1 MISLDSM
8 DASQIQSTL
17 NLVKTQVTTYR
28 TMLTS
33 YKVAYNN
40 ATSKLTDAK
49 QLLNSAK
56 SVTLSVPDQIPLPK
70 SLFGGA
76 SVNTNVSSSA
86 VKTVSLQN
94 LKDKAEDRILDLE
107 EKIDELEGWQ
117 QKLEKKL
124 EDLNEKANEYKDSAV
139 AYVKQ
144 QAISVASTVVSGAS
158 KLVTGAIS
166 KGENKAKITTETVKD
181 NDLAKTTVSKD
192 SPLTNI
198 S

>member
-8 DASQIQSTL
+8 DTSQIQSTI

-28 TMLTS
+28 TMLAS

-40 ATSKLTDAK
+40 AASKLTDAK
-49 QLLNSAK
+49 QMLNSAK
-56 SVTLSVPDQIPLPK
+56 SVTLTVPDQIPLPK
-70 SLFGGA
+70 SLFGGS
-76 SVNTNVSSSA
+76 SVNTNVSSNA
-86 VKTVSLQN
+86 VKSVSLQN
-94 LKDKAEDRILDLE
+94 LKDKAEDRIIDLE

-124 EDLNEKANEYKDSAV
+124 DELNEKANEYKDTAV
-139 AYVKQ
+139 SYVKQ

-181 NDLAKTTVSKD
+181 NELTKTTVSKD

>member
-1 MISLDSM
+1 MIGLDSM
-8 DASQIQSTL
+8 DTSQIQSTI

-28 TMLTS
+28 TMLAS

-40 ATSKLTDAK
+40 AASKLTDAK
-49 QLLNSAK
+49 QMLNSAK
-56 SVTLSVPDQIPLPK
+56 SVTLTIPDQIPLPK
-70 SLFGGA
+70 SLFGGS
-76 SVNTNVSSSA
+76 SVNTNVSSNA
-86 VKTVSLQN
+86 VKSVSLQN
-94 LKDKAEDRILDLE
+94 LKDKAEDRIIDLE

-124 EDLNEKANEYKDSAV
+124 DELNEKANEYKDAAV
-139 AYVKQ
+139 SYVKQ

-166 KGENKAKITTETVKD
+166 KGENKAKITTEIVKD
-181 NDLAKTTVSKD
+181 NELTKTTISKD

>member
-8 DASQIQSTL
+8 DTSQIQSTI

-28 TMLTS
+28 TMLAS

-40 ATSKLTDAK
+40 AASKLTDAK
-49 QLLNSAK
+49 QMLNSAK
-56 SVTLSVPDQIPLPK
+56 SVTLTVPDQIPLPK
-70 SLFGGA
+70 SLFGGS
-76 SVNTNVSSSA
+76 SVNTNVSSNA
-86 VKTVSLQN
+86 VKSVSLQN
-94 LKDKAEDRILDLE
+94 LKDKAEDRIIDLE

-124 EDLNEKANEYKDSAV
+124 DELNEKANEYKDTAV
-139 AYVKQ
+139 SYVKQ
-144 QAISVASTVVSGAS
+144 QAMSVASTVVSGAS

-181 NDLAKTTVSKD
+181 NELTKTTISKD

>member
-8 DASQIQSTL
+8 DTSQIQSTI

-28 TMLTS
+28 TMLAS

-40 ATSKLTDAK
+40 AASKLTDAK
-49 QLLNSAK
+49 QMLNSAK
-56 SVTLSVPDQIPLPK
+56 SVTLTVPDQIPLPK
-70 SLFGGA
+70 SLFGGS
-76 SVNTNVSSSA
+76 SVNTNVSSNA
-86 VKTVSLQN
+86 VKSVSLQN
-94 LKDKAEDRILDLE
+94 LKDKAEDRIIDLE

-124 EDLNEKANEYKDSAV
+124 DELNEKANEYKDTAV
-139 AYVKQ
+139 SYVKQ

-181 NDLAKTTVSKD
+181 NELTKTTISKD

>member
-8 DASQIQSTL
+8 DTSQIQSTI

-28 TMLTS
+28 TMLAS

-40 ATSKLTDAK
+40 AASKLTDAK
-49 QLLNSAK
+49 QMLNSAK
-56 SVTLSVPDQIPLPK
+56 SVTLTIPDQIPLPK
-70 SLFGGA
+70 SLFGGS
-76 SVNTNVSSSA
+76 SVNTNVSSNA
-86 VKTVSLQN
+86 VKSVSLQN
-94 LKDKAEDRILDLE
+94 LKDKAEDRIIDLE

-124 EDLNEKANEYKDSAV
+124 DELNEKANEYKDTAV
-139 AYVKQ
+139 SYVKQ

-181 NDLAKTTVSKD
+181 NELTKTTVSKD